1 MRRRGSR
8 GPQPQSRVCEG
19 AQVELDKSG
28 QAGDWKRRPL
38 TESQVA
44 YAALD
49 AEALLQLS
57 GFQVLASCEQRVTR

>member
-1 MRRRGSR
+1 
-8 GPQPQSRVCEG
+8 VCEG